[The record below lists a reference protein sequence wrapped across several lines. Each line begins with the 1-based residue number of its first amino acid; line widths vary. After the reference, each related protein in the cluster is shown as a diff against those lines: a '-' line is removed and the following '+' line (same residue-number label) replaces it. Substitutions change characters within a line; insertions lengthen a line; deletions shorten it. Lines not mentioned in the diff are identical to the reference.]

1 MSKDEIITELEA
13 LETQMDRVIK
23 IPIHLD
29 EPEDRESI
37 DIIINRILALCD
49 KLKNL

>member
-13 LETQMDRVIK
+13 LETQMNRVIK
-23 IPIHLD
+23 IQIILD
-29 EPEDRESI
+29 EPEDRENI